1 MSARKPSDDALVC
14 PVCESAR
21 IEDITTAGG
30 TVGLT
35 YRCQDCG
42 AEFDE
47 TGGRVVP

>member
-1 MSARKPSDDALVC
+1 MAAPDPSDEALVC

-21 IEDITTAGG
+21 SEDITVAGG
-30 TVGLT
+30 TEGLT
-35 YRCQDCG
+35 YRCQDCD